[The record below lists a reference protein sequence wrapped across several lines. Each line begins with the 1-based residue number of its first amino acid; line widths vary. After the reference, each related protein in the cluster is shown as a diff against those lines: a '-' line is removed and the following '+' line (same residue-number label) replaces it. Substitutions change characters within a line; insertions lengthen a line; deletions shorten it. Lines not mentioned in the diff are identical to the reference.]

1 MKWGISKRG
10 KDSEHT
16 VDLFRKNFNRMF
28 DDFFSTSPTAL
39 FDSDWLPT
47 VDVEENEKEIHV
59 KAEMPGLEEKD
70 INVILDR
77 NILTISGEKK
87 EERDE
92 EDKDKKYVLS
102 ERRFGSFSRSII
114 LPEGIK
120 TEEINAKFT
129 KGVLNIR
136 IPRDEKQQPKKIEI
150 K

>member
-16 VDLFRKNFNRMF
+16 VDLFRKNFNSLF
-28 DDFFSTSPTAL
+28 DDFFSTGPTAL

-47 VDVEENEKEIHV
+47 VDVEENQREIHV

-70 INVILDR
+70 INVTLDR

-92 EDKDKKYVLS
+92 EDNEKKYVLS
-102 ERRFGSFSRSII
+102 ERRFGSFSRSIT
-114 LPEGIK
+114 LPEGVKSDKI
-120 TEEINAKFT
+120 TAKFK

-136 IPRDEKQQPKKIEI
+136 IPRDEKKQPKKIDI

>member
-16 VDLFRKNFNRMF
+16 VDLFRKNFNSLF

-47 VDVEENEKEIHV
+47 VDVEENDREINV
-59 KAEMPGLEEKD
+59 KAELPGLEEKEV
-70 INVILDR
+70 NVILDR
-77 NILTISGEKK
+77 NVLTISGEKK

-92 EDKDKKYVLS
+92 EDREKKYVLS
-102 ERRFGSFSRSII
+102 ERRFGSFSRSIT

-120 TEEINAKFT
+120 TDEIRAKFK

-136 IPRDEKQQPKKIEI
+136 IPRDEKKQPKKIEI